1 MTNAERYITA
11 KLKELEETV
20 LGAEEKL
27 IELEYDIFIDI
38 REKIEKEVERIQK
51 TAKLIAI
58 IDVLQSLAEVAENKT
73 VANLK

>member
-38 REKIEKEVERIQK
+38 REKIEK
-51 TAKLIAI
+51 KLRGFKKQQAYC
-58 IDVLQSLAEVAENKT
+58 N
-73 VANLK
+73 N